1 MVKKILSIKT
11 KYGVFECVF
20 EPEKDMG
27 GFTAEARTV
36 PGAVSWGR
44 TIAEARRM
52 IAEAVE
58 GAIEAS
64 AIVNAE
70 RKGVIQIIKNH
81 GRSSFAPV
89 A

>member
-1 MVKKILSIKT
+1 MVKKVLSVKT

-27 GFTAEARTV
+27 GYTAEARDV

-44 TIAEARRM
+44 TLIEAKRM
-52 IAEAVE
+52 IAEAAE

-70 RKGVIQIIKNH
+70 RKGVIQIKNRGH
-81 GRSSFAPV
+81 SLSLPV